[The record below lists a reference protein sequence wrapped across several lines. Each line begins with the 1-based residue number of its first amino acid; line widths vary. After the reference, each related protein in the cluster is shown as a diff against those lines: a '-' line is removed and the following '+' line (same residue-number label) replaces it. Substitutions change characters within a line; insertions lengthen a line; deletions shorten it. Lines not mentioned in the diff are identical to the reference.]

1 MGSTTPIRE
10 PSGIRLR
17 EPSLVSKRHATT
29 RRERYMM
36 TPYATWVTST
46 SKKSTLRPT
55 LVPQL
60 WTTPSRAPI
69 LATPAQPLFLQEALT
84 RTRTD
89 SVSKPRNRPRFQRR
103 RPQPSQPNRP
113 PKPRFRNPRPNH
125 GSRNTGWYLDA
136 RLLSY
141 FWLSPR
147 FFFCCKKN
155 T

>member
-1 MGSTTPIRE
+1 MGSTQSTW
-10 PSGIRLR
+10 GIRLR
-17 EPSLVSKRHATT
+17 EPSLVSKRPVTT
-29 RRERYMM
+29 RRERCMM
-36 TPYATWVTST
+36 TPYVTWVTST
-46 SKKSTLRPT
+46 SKKSTLQPT
-55 LVPQL
+55 LVPPL
-60 WTTPSRAPI
+60 WITLSPAPI
-69 LATPAQPLFLQEALT
+69 LDTPAQQLLLQEALT

-89 SVSKPRNRPRFQRR
+89 SVSKPRNQSRFQRR

-113 PKPRFRNPRPNH
+113 PKPRYRNPRPNH